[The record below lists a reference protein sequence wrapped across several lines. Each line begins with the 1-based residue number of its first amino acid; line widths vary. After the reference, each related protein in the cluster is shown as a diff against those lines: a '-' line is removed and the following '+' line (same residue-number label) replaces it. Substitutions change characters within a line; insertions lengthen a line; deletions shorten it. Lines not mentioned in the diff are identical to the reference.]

1 MANILALG
9 ELLIDFI
16 QIGISDS
23 GNPIYEANPGGAP
36 CNFLSMTS
44 KLGHKAYFIGK
55 VGNDNFGLQ
64 LEKTVKEAKVNT
76 EGLIKSYDY
85 GTTLAF
91 VHHDNTGD
99 RSFTFYRAAD
109 AQISEYDIKEE
120 LFKAKDVFHL
130 GTLSMTNEICK
141 KASLKAIKIAKEK
154 NLLIS
159 FDPNLRENLWTDLE
173 KAREAFIEGLKVCN
187 ILKIADNEIKWF
199 TQKDNLEEAIKVLRE
214 QYPIDL
220 IFLTLGRDGSI
231 AYYNNISVS
240 APTFLNIKCVDTTGA
255 GDSFMG
261 CAISKVLEIGLS
273 NLNENNLKEI
283 LLFANA
289 GASLVASKRGV
300 IKVLPSINEINLLK
314 NSK

>member
-76 EGLIKSYDY
+76 EGLIISNDY

-120 LFKAKDVFHL
+120 FFKAKDIFHL

-141 KASLKAIKIAKEK
+141 KASIKAIKIAKEK

-159 FDPNLRENLWTDLE
+159 FDPNLRENLWPDLE

-199 TQKDNLEEAIKVLRE
+199 TQKENLDEAIKDLRE

-220 IFLTLGRDGSI
+220 IFLTLGRAGSI
-231 AYYNNISVS
+231 AYYDNICVS

-261 CAISKVLEIGLS
+261 CALSKLIEIGLN
-273 NLNENNLKEI
+273 NLNENNLNEI